1 MSEIPFIT
9 EKTQDFLDNLKS
21 SSAKPLYEMT
31 PNDAR
36 DFLENLQQK
45 SYKEI
50 ECYTQDK
57 VITTNIGDIN
67 LRIFKPS
74 KTRKKLPVILYI
86 HGGGWVLGSKNS
98 WDRFLRQLSKYT
110 NTAIIFPEYSLSPEV
125 KYPIALNQIYSTLE
139 YIYSNPTEFN
149 INPEKI
155 IIAGDSVGGNMATVT
170 ALRSIIENGPE
181 LSFELLLYPVTSSAM
196 DTESYKIFSK
206 GPWLTQKAMEWFWN
220 CYEPDQ
226 NKRKHPYISPLN
238 TNINEL
244 KKMPKTLIITAE
256 NDVLRDEGKA
266 YAQKL
271 DEAGVD
277 VMCVQINGTCHDFMV
292 LNALT
297 HTNPVEIG
305 FLLCCSSIKSVLEN

>member
-9 EKTQDFLDNLKS
+9 EKTQEFLDNLNLHVK
-21 SSAKPLYEMT
+21 KPIYEMT
-31 PNDAR
+31 PKDAR

-45 SYKEI
+45 SYEEI
-50 ECYTQDK
+50 GGYTQDK
-57 VITTNIGDIN
+57 VITTNFGDIN

-125 KYPIALNQIYSTLE
+125 KYPTAINEIYSTLE

-155 IIAGDSVGGNMATVT
+155 IIAGDSVGANMATVT
-170 ALRSIIENGPE
+170 ALRSVIENGPKI
-181 LSFELLLYPVTSSAM
+181 SFELLLYPVTSSEM
-196 DTESYKIFSK
+196 DTESYKTFAN
-206 GPWLTQKAMEWFWN
+206 GPWLTQKSMEWFWD
-220 CYEPDQ
+220 CYEPNR
-226 NKRKHPYISPLN
+226 NKRKHAYISPLN
-238 TNINEL
+238 ANLSEL
-244 KKMPKTLIITAE
+244 KQMPKTLIITAE
-256 NDVLRDEGKA
+256 NDVLKDEGKA
-266 YAQKL
+266 YAKKL

-277 VMCVQINGTCHDFMV
+277 VMCVQVNGTCHDFMV
-292 LNALT
+292 LNALA

-305 FLLCCSSIKSVLEN
+305 FLICSANIKSVLEN